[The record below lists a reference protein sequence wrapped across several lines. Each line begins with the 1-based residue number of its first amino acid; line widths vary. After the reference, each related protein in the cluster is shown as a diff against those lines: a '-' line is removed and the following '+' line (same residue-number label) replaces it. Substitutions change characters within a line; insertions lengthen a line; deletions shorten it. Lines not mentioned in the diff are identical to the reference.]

1 MGVDV
6 DGGAAFA
13 VRIGLITALL
23 IVSGISSQVSFWAM
37 GQVMT
42 GYPSFLLYFCNGL
55 YALGYLVILVPLLL
69 WRITTQKKVAG
80 SLQSAALLSPSGEG
94 KRVTS
99 WGADF
104 FGGAREQRFFLVR
117 LATPRRPVPPAP
129 PERASRAAEL
139 AAVGRR
145 SACAR
150 ACRWS

>member
-1 MGVDV
+1 MGA

-94 KRVTS
+94 QRVTS

-117 LATPRRPVPPAP
+117 LAPPAAAP
-129 PERASRAAEL
+129 SLRASRAAAEL
-139 AAVGRR
+139 RRLAVGRR

>member
-6 DGGAAFA
+6 DGGGAAFA

-55 YALGYLVILVPLLL
+55 YAFGYLVILVPLLL

-117 LATPRRPVPPAP
+117 LAPPASRPPAP
-129 PERASRAAEL
+129 PERASRAC
-139 AAVGRR
+139 
-145 SACAR
+145 S
-150 ACRWS
+150 